1 MRIIGHLN
9 EESAAQLFVD
19 YLYVKGV
26 DSEMEWDGGDR
37 WEIWVHAEEEFVIAR
52 QLLGEFAANPGA
64 PKFAD
69 VGLQAKKMRREAAE
83 KEDRYRKRVKSRAET
98 VAALRRPI
106 IGRLTMGLMTVCIGI
121 FLLMMLNESMNAQIF
136 HWLSISTPHF
146 KKDDF
151 EKNDEERKNLP
162 EVRKGQIWRLV
173 TPILMHGNLIHIF
186 FNLWCMK
193 DLGSILEWKLG
204 WRSLLGLILST
215 AVVSNLA
222 QYYTSG
228 PLFLGISGVVFGL
241 LGFLWIKGKFDPN
254 FGLELPRPIV
264 FLMLL
269 WLVLGYTGSLD
280 RFVGGTIANNAHLAG
295 LIAGMACAFLP
306 FWSGGRR

>member
-9 EESAAQLFVD
+9 GESVARLFVD
-19 YLYVKGV
+19 YLYVNGV
-26 DSEMEWDGGDR
+26 DSEMEWDNGER
-37 WEIWVHAEEEFVIAR
+37 WEIWVHEEEQFALAK

-83 KEDRYRKRVKSRAET
+83 KEDRYRKRVKTRAET
-98 VAALRRPI
+98 VAALRRPK
-106 IGRLTMGLMTVCIGI
+106 IGKLTMGLVMVCIGI
-121 FLLMMLNESMNAQIF
+121 FLSMRFIDAGEILF
-136 HWLSISTPHF
+136 WLKISNFSPVGIG
-146 KKDDF
+146 
-151 EKNDEERKNLP
+151 LQ
-162 EVRKGQIWRLV
+162 EVLQKGQIWRLV
-173 TPILMHGNLIHIF
+173 TPILMHGSLIHIF
-186 FNLWCMK
+186 FNLWCLK
-193 DLGSILEWKLG
+193 DLGSILEWRLG
-204 WRSLLGLILST
+204 WRSLLGLILAT

-228 PLFLGISGVVFGL
+228 PSFLGISGVVFGL

-280 RFVGGTIANNAHLAG
+280 RFVGATIANNAHLAG

-306 FWSGGRR
+306 FWSGRR

>member
-1 MRIIGHLN
+1 MRVIGHLN
-9 EESAAQLFVD
+9 GESVACLFVD

-26 DSEMEWDGGDR
+26 DSEMEWDGGER
-37 WEIWVHAEEEFVIAR
+37 WEIWVHEEEQCALAK

-83 KEDRYRKRVKSRAET
+83 KEDRYRKRVKTRAET
-98 VAALRRPI
+98 VAALRHPK
-106 IGRLTMGLMTVCIGI
+106 IGKLTMGLMTVCIGI
-121 FLLMMLNESMNAQIF
+121 FLMMMLNKSAEVKTRS
-136 HWLSISTPHF
+136 WLSISTPYLSPDN
-146 KKDDF
+146 KD
-151 EKNDEERKNLP
+151 KRGLW
-162 EVRKGQIWRLV
+162 EVRQGQIWRLV

-186 FNLWCMK
+186 FNLWCLK
-193 DLGSILEWKLG
+193 DLGSILEWRLG
-204 WRSLLGLILST
+204 WRSLLGLILAT

-228 PLFLGISGVVFGL
+228 PSFLGISGVVFGL

-269 WLVLGYTGSLD
+269 WLVLGYMRVLD
-280 RFVGGTIANNAHLAG
+280 SFVGATIANNAHLAG

-306 FWSGGRR
+306 FWSGRR

>member
-9 EESAAQLFVD
+9 KESAAQLFVD

-26 DSEMEWDGGDR
+26 DSEMEWDGGER
-37 WEIWVHAEEEFVIAR
+37 WEIWVHEEEQFALAK

-98 VAALRRPI
+98 VAALRRPK
-106 IGRLTMGLMTVCIGI
+106 IGKLTMGLMMVCVGI
-121 FLLMMLNESMNAQIF
+121 FLSMRFIDAGEILF
-136 HWLSISTPHF
+136 WLKISNFNPVGIG
-146 KKDDF
+146 
-151 EKNDEERKNLP
+151 LP
-162 EVRKGQIWRLV
+162 EVLQKGQIWRLV
-173 TPILMHGNLIHIF
+173 TPILMHGSLIHIF

-193 DLGSILEWKLG
+193 DLGSILEWRLG
-204 WRSLLGLILST
+204 WRSLLGLILAT

-228 PLFLGISGVVFGL
+228 PSFLGISGVVFGL

-264 FLMLL
+264 FLMLI
-269 WLVLGYTGSLD
+269 WLVLGYMRVLD
-280 RFVGGTIANNAHLAG
+280 SFVGATIANNAHLAG

-306 FWSGGRR
+306 FWSGRR

>member
-9 EESAAQLFVD
+9 EESAARLFVD

-26 DSEMEWDGGDR
+26 DSQMEWDGGDR
-37 WEIWVHAEEEFVIAR
+37 WEIWVHAEEEFVLAR
-52 QLLGEFAANPGA
+52 QLLGEFAVNPGA
-64 PKFAD
+64 PKFAE

-106 IGRLTMGLMTVCIGI
+106 IGRLTMGLMAVCIGI
-121 FLLMMLNESMNAQIF
+121 FLMMMLDKSAEVKTRS
-136 HWLSISTPHF
+136 WLSISTPYLSPDN
-146 KKDDF
+146 KDK
-151 EKNDEERKNLP
+151 EGLW
-162 EVRKGQIWRLV
+162 EVRQGQIWRLV
-173 TPILMHGNLIHIF
+173 TPILMHGSLIHIF
-186 FNLWCMK
+186 FNLWCLK
-193 DLGSILEWKLG
+193 DLGSILEWRLG
-204 WRSLLGLILST
+204 WRSLLGLILAA

-228 PLFLGISGVVFGL
+228 PSFLGISGVVFGL

-269 WLVLGYTGSLD
+269 WLVLGYMRVLD
-280 RFVGGTIANNAHLAG
+280 SFVGATIANNAHLAG

-306 FWSGGRR
+306 FWSGRR

>member
-9 EESAAQLFVD
+9 EESAARLFVD

-26 DSEMEWDGGDR
+26 DSEMEWDGGDQ
-37 WEIWVHAEEEFVIAR
+37 WEIWVHEEEQFALAK
-52 QLLGEFAANPGA
+52 QLLGEFAANSGA

-69 VGLQAKKMRREAAE
+69 VGLQAKRMRREAAE

-98 VAALRRPI
+98 VASLRRPI
-106 IGRLTMGLMTVCIGI
+106 IGKLTMGLMMVCVGI
-121 FLLMMLNESMNAQIF
+121 FLLMMLDESIEVKIR
-136 HWLSISTPHF
+136 HWLSISTPYLSPDD
-146 KKDDF
+146 KD
-151 EKNDEERKNLP
+151 KGNLW
-162 EVRKGQIWRLV
+162 EVKQGQIWRLV
-173 TPILMHGNLIHIF
+173 TPILMHGGIIHIF

-193 DLGSILEWKLG
+193 DLGSILEWRLG
-204 WRSLLGLILST
+204 WRSLLGLIIAT

-228 PLFLGISGVVFGL
+228 PSFLGISGVVFGL

-269 WLVLGYTGSLD
+269 WLVLGYMRVLD
-280 RFVGGTIANNAHLAG
+280 SFVGATIANNAHLAG
-295 LIAGMACAFLP
+295 LFAGMACAFLP
-306 FWSGGRR
+306 FWSGRR

>member
-9 EESAAQLFVD
+9 KESAAQLFVD

-26 DSEMEWDGGDR
+26 DSEMEWDGGER
-37 WEIWVHAEEEFVIAR
+37 WEIWVHEEEQFALAK

-98 VAALRRPI
+98 VAALRRPK
-106 IGRLTMGLMTVCIGI
+106 IGKLTMGLMMVCVGI
-121 FLLMMLNESMNAQIF
+121 FLLMMLNESMNAQIR
-136 HWLSISTPHF
+136 HYLSISTPYF

-151 EKNDEERKNLP
+151 EKTKEKEKLP
-162 EVRKGQIWRLV
+162 EVRQGQIWRLV
-173 TPILMHGNLIHIF
+173 TPILMHGSLIHIF

-193 DLGSILEWKLG
+193 DLGSILEWRLG
-204 WRSLLGLILST
+204 WRSLLGLILAT

-228 PLFLGISGVVFGL
+228 PSFLGISGVVFGL

-264 FLMLL
+264 FLMLI
-269 WLVLGYTGSLD
+269 WLVLGYMRVLD
-280 RFVGGTIANNAHLAG
+280 SFVGATIANNAHLAG

-306 FWSGGRR
+306 FWSGRR

>member
-9 EESAAQLFVD
+9 EESAARLFVD

-26 DSEMEWDGGDR
+26 DSEMEWDGGER
-37 WEIWVHAEEEFVIAR
+37 WEIWVHEEEQFVLAK
-52 QLLGEFAANPGA
+52 QLLGEFADNPGA
-64 PKFAD
+64 PKFAE

-98 VAALRRPI
+98 VAALRRPT
-106 IGRLTMGLMTVCIGI
+106 IGKLTMGLMMVCVGI
-121 FLLMMLNESMNAQIF
+121 FLSMRFINADEIF
-136 HWLSISTPHF
+136 FWLKISNFTPVGIG
-146 KKDDF
+146 
-151 EKNDEERKNLP
+151 LP
-162 EVRKGQIWRLV
+162 EVLQKGHIWRLV

-193 DLGSILEWKLG
+193 DLGSILEWRLG
-204 WRSLLGLILST
+204 WRSLLGLIVVI

-222 QYYTSG
+222 QYYVSKSG
-228 PLFLGISGVVFGL
+228 NFLGISGVVFGL
-241 LGFLWIKGKFDPN
+241 LGFLWIKGKLDPD

-269 WLVLGYTGSLD
+269 WLVLGYTGALD
-280 RFVGGTIANNAHLAG
+280 GFVGGKIANTAHLAG
-295 LIAGMACAFLP
+295 LIAGMACVFLP
-306 FWSGGRR
+306 FWSGRR

>member
-9 EESAAQLFVD
+9 EESAARLFVD

-26 DSEMEWDGGDR
+26 DSQMEWDGGDR
-37 WEIWVHAEEEFVIAR
+37 WEIWVHAEEEFVLAR

-106 IGRLTMGLMTVCIGI
+106 IGRLTMGLMMVCVGI
-121 FLLMMLNESMNAQIF
+121 FLSMRFINADTILF
-136 HWLSISTPHF
+136 WLKISNFNPVGIG
-146 KKDDF
+146 
-151 EKNDEERKNLP
+151 LP
-162 EVRKGQIWRLV
+162 EVLQKGQIWRLV
-173 TPILMHGNLIHIF
+173 TPILMHGSLIHIF

-193 DLGSILEWKLG
+193 DLGSILEWRLG
-204 WRSLLGLILST
+204 WRSLLGLILAT
-215 AVVSNLA
+215 AIVSNLA

-228 PLFLGISGVVFGL
+228 PSFLGISGVVFGL

-269 WLVLGYTGSLD
+269 WLVLGYMRVLD
-280 RFVGGTIANNAHLAG
+280 SFVGATIANNAHLAG

-306 FWSGGRR
+306 FWSGRR

>member
-9 EESAAQLFVD
+9 EESAARLFVD

-26 DSEMEWDGGDR
+26 DSEMEWDGGER
-37 WEIWVHAEEEFVIAR
+37 WEIWVHEEEQFVLAK

-98 VAALRRPI
+98 VAALRRPT
-106 IGRLTMGLMTVCIGI
+106 IGKLTMGLMMVCVGI
-121 FLLMMLNESMNAQIF
+121 FLSMRFINADEIF
-136 HWLSISTPHF
+136 FWLKISNFTPVGIG
-146 KKDDF
+146 
-151 EKNDEERKNLP
+151 LP
-162 EVRKGQIWRLV
+162 EVLQKGHIWRLV
-173 TPILMHGNLIHIF
+173 TPILMHGGIIHIF
-186 FNLWCMK
+186 FNLWWMK
-193 DLGSILEWKLG
+193 DLGSILEWRLG
-204 WRSLLGLILST
+204 WRSLLGLIVVI

-222 QYYTSG
+222 QYYVSKSG
-228 PLFLGISGVVFGL
+228 NFLGISGVVFGL
-241 LGFLWIKGKFDPN
+241 LGFLWIKGKLDPD

-269 WLVLGYTGSLD
+269 WLVLGYTGALD
-280 RFVGGTIANNAHLAG
+280 GFVGGKIANTAHLAG
-295 LIAGMACAFLP
+295 LIAGMACVFLP
-306 FWSGGRR
+306 FWSGRR